1 MTQQL
6 IHHRVLIW
14 GSEVIFSIR
23 SPVCTTARSSFSC
36 RDFVD
41 LNSVAAIIQRRDH
54 RGSNE
59 VFRRRVE
66 ELYPVIKRE
75 EIIRRSEIEKCR
87 DCDS

>member
-14 GSEVIFSIR
+14 GTEVIFSIR

-41 LNSVAAIIQRRDH
+41 LDVIQRRDH

-66 ELYPVIKRE
+66 EL
-75 EIIRRSEIEKCR
+75 
-87 DCDS
+87 